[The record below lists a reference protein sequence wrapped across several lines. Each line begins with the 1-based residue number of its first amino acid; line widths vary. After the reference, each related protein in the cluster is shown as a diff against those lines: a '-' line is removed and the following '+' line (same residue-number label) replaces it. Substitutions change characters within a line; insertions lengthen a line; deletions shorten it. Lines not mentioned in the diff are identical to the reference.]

1 MTPARR
7 RHAGFGQRQ
16 VAWLVAV
23 LGGCLISAAAGAQT
37 WQELDAQQRAA
48 LAPLQAQ
55 WAGIDPDR
63 RDQWLALAR
72 RFPSLDAAERS
83 RMQAR
88 MADWARLTP
97 DERGSTRLQFN
108 EAQRWTPEERQ
119 QRWEAYQSLHPQA
132 RQILAHRWKLEEA
145 SRAKAAAAPPTKQ
158 NLVEKPAPTSEPPRA
173 ASPTT
178 VRARSGATSRPIT
191 RAPAPGPT
199 PAGAP
204 KVAATPPF
212 VDPATLLPQRGPQ
225 AAGVK
230 RPRPAP
236 AAQD

>member
-1 MTPARR
+1 MTPVGNRR
-7 RHAGFGQRQ
+7 RAMGTWVLACTAG
-16 VAWLVAV
+16 V
-23 LGGCLISAAAGAQT
+23 LACSAAWAQA
-37 WQELDAQQRAA
+37 WQELDAQQSAA

-55 WAGIDPDR
+55 WADIDADR
-63 RDQWLALAR
+63 REQWLALAR
-72 RFPSLDAAERS
+72 RFPSLSGAERD

-88 MADWARLTP
+88 MADWARLSP
-97 DERGSTRLQFN
+97 DERGSARLQFN
-108 EAQRWTPEERQ
+108 EAQRWSPEERQ

-145 SRAKAAAAPPTKQ
+145 SRVKQTSEAPTKR
-158 NLVEKPAPTSEPPRA
+158 NRLETPPRTAEPPRT

-191 RAPAPGPT
+191 PAAADTPT
-199 PAGAP
+199 PPIGSP

-225 AAGVK
+225 APSVQ
-230 RPRPAP
+230 RQPPAP
-236 AAQD
+236 AAKD